1 MKKFFCLRFHKS
13 TTIPHPPTQI
23 VTELMKSLKCKY
35 EKSQSAVEFVIIFG
49 AIMFF
54 FVLFMSAIQ
63 NNVNQKNVEKIN
75 ILAEHIALSVQN
87 EIALA
92 TGASNGYYRE
102 FEVPNNILGKQYEIQ
117 LVGKSVFI
125 SGDDLGISYSV
136 FDVTGDVQKG
146 LNVIRKENG
155 VVYLN

>member
-1 MKKFFCLRFHKS
+1 MLNFKCSTRACVSPIGSLRYCL
-13 TTIPHPPTQI
+13 
-23 VTELMKSLKCKY
+23 Y

-125 SGDDLGISYSV
+125 SGDDLGLSYSV
-136 FDVTGDVQKG
+136 FEVTGDVQKG

-155 VVYLN
+155 VVYLNT